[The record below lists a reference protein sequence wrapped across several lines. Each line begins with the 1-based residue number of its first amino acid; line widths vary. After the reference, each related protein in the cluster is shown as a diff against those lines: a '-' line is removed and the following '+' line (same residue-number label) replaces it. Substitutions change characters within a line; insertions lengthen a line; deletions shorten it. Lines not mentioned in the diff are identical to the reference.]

1 MALKNNK
8 SEIILVEEI
17 SRKVKNE
24 MNPVFRDLISNHSE
38 IVNSEGLLELVDW
51 YKKTRKSKGNRISYV
66 VNAVINTLMK
76 NLPQHFAN
84 TVISNI
90 QISSQGKQNGV
101 KFTASHTDEI
111 KPYVEFVVKVNG
123 QQVKADR
130 MTFTISSTLEF
141 EELEI
146 RASDN
151 NKNEICL
158 GNLAIDLEIFLTR
171 LPFISFP
178 KPLKLGER
186 EIDIDLSKLSL
197 TV

>member
-1 MALKNNK
+1 LALKNNK